1 MLSVTFW
8 TLFNSLLR
16 STKGGEAEIE
26 RSRKACTWL
35 TGELPVLTRYCSPE
49 EADIL
54 GLVYNHWSTN
64 REAPSYTILRHNL
77 SRDSNPVLEEH
88 LKDFEAQRK
97 DLPRVPAE
105 DLQSV
110 LGNKIEEFSRDKLAS
125 VLRSALMV
133 NSTGVEVPVKGG
145 KPGEKRHL
153 KGPTDAIQYVV
164 ERIESGAVGTR
175 PTHQTHGT
183 LQDCTALIEAIYQEN
198 ADPNRQKGKRILT
211 GINGI
216 DKTIKIRKGHFVGLL
231 GYAGHGKTRLGR
243 TMIYAAALA
252 GNNCLHFSLE
262 QSFEEELI
270 RYAIIHSH
278 HPMWGKGSG
287 ISLADF
293 EDGKLSAKDFDFLR
307 GTVLPDLQGGTTLPG
322 RVILR
327 QPTNGS
333 SWESIKTLIHVTDR
347 EVPLDVA
354 MVDYLTMCRPTNH
367 RNAREEMEDNIQDA
381 KNEAMTFRENEGLL
395 LVTPVQAN
403 RDGWIRAGKEGGRY
417 EMDAVWMYSMF
428 DKSLDLCLT
437 VYSDDD
443 LDKEA
448 KVVLGS
454 AKHRR
459 GPNLAPLRCGVNHG
473 CGTFHD
479 LSGGT
484 GLVEHDID
492 EAINVIED
500 L

>member
-16 STKGGEAEIE
+16 STKGGDAETD
-26 RSRKACTWL
+26 RARKTCTWL
-35 TGELPVLTRYCSPE
+35 TGELPVLVRYCSPE
-49 EADIL
+49 EADLI
-54 GLVYNHWSTN
+54 GLIYKHWSSHH
-64 REAPSYTILRHNL
+64 EAPSYTILRHNL
-77 SRDSNPVLEEH
+77 AQDSNPVLEEH

-97 DLPRVPAE
+97 DLPRMTVEDMPAT
-105 DLQSV
+105 
-110 LGNKIEEFSRDKLAS
+110 LGTKIDEFSRDKLAQ
-125 VLRSALMV
+125 VLKSAMVV
-133 NSTGVEVPVKGG
+133 NSTGVEIKVKGG
-145 KPGEKRHL
+145 KPGETRKL
-153 KGPTDAIQYVV
+153 KGPRDAIQYVV
-164 ERIESGAVGTR
+164 ERIESGIGGK
-175 PTHQTHGT
+175 PSHQTHGT
-183 LQDCTALIEAIYQEN
+183 LQDCTALVESIYREN

-211 GINGI
+211 GIQGI
-216 DKTIKIRKGHFVGLL
+216 DRIAKIRKGHFVGLL

-243 TMIYAAALA
+243 TMLYAAALA

-262 QSFEEELI
+262 QSFEEELV

-287 ISLADF
+287 VQLQDY
-293 EDGKLSAKDFDFLR
+293 EDGKLSAKDFNFLMKE
-307 GTVLPDLQGGTTLPG
+307 VLPDLEEGKTLPG
-322 RVILR
+322 RIILR
-327 QPTNGS
+327 QPTEGT
-333 SWESIKTLIHVTDR
+333 SWESVKTLIHITDR
-347 EVPLDVA
+347 QVPLDMV

-367 RNAREEMEDNIQDA
+367 RHAREEMEDNIQDA

-395 LVTPVQAN
+395 MVTPVQAN
-403 RDGWIRAGKEGGRY
+403 RDGWIEAGKSGGRY

-428 DKSLDLCLT
+428 DKALDLCLS

-459 GPNLAPLRCGVNHG
+459 GPNIAPLRCGVNHG

-484 GLVEHDID
+484 GLKESDID
-492 EAINVIED
+492 AAIETLED